1 MPQPNNG
8 WTELVPI
15 ERTKLPDGSIRLSL
29 VFQKIVYTFDYEKQV
44 FQTLSFD
51 TKRPLQ
57 HYFEH
62 KGFETDDA
70 LKETTLVYGDN
81 EYV

>member
-1 MPQPNNG
+1 MPD
-8 WTELVPI
+8 E
-15 ERTKLPDGSIRLSL
+15 SIRLWL
-29 VFQKIVYTFDYEKQV
+29 VFQKIVYTFDEEKRS

-51 TKRPLQ
+51 TKRSLQ

-62 KGFETDDA
+62 KGFETEDA

-81 EYV
+81 E